1 MAQIFD
7 EQRNLNCFVNKL
19 QGFAEAGEGERG
31 AQHLVTV
38 RHLVKRGLQLLD
50 IEREAQVR
58 WLYEWWERIDT
69 WIGEN
74 RPVPL
79 PPRDPSPA

>member
-1 MAQIFD
+1 
-7 EQRNLNCFVNKL
+7 
-19 QGFAEAGEGERG
+19 
-31 AQHLVTV
+31 
-38 RHLVKRGLQLLD
+38 
-50 IEREAQVR
+50 VR

-74 RPVPL
+74 RPVAL